1 MKLIQNW
8 WNFSKCWNGVGAPLF
23 WWSLGCFLLF
33 ILAVVL
39 FLREKTL
46 ANNRWSF
53 LLVIVITLF
62 VHFIVILLTWSRVY
76 ATLYT
81 TSYMWAPG
89 EQEKN
94 AFLLWQ
100 ATIGMGTLS
109 SCLLLGTLLLLKR
122 ETPAKTSE
130 LAARNLVEL

>member
-1 MKLIQNW
+1 M
-8 WNFSKCWNGVGAPLF
+8 
-23 WWSLGCFLLF
+23 
-33 ILAVVL
+33 
-39 FLREKTL
+39 
-46 ANNRWSF
+46 
-53 LLVIVITLF
+53 IVITLF

>member
-1 MKLIQNW
+1 
-8 WNFSKCWNGVGAPLF
+8 
-23 WWSLGCFLLF
+23 
-33 ILAVVL
+33 
-39 FLREKTL
+39 
-46 ANNRWSF
+46 
-53 LLVIVITLF
+53 
-62 VHFIVILLTWSRVY
+62 
-76 ATLYT
+76 
-81 TSYMWAPG
+81 MWAPG